1 MQGINN
7 KRVEGGREGGIGGI
21 GGDMQRG
28 KETERGARREITKFP
43 SNYKSSRDR
52 SPVGVLFKSN
62 RVMKITLYLSYDY
75 DTTGQYRRTSIRTS
89 YREGVRERG

>member
-7 KRVEGGREGGIGGI
+7 KRVEGGREGLEGLEGIGKE
-21 GGDMQRG
+21 G
-28 KETERGARREITKFP
+28 KRERGVRRGITKFP

-75 DTTGQYRRTSIRTS
+75 DTTRQHTRTSIRTS